1 MLIDSHCHLNHI
13 EAYSVPEMLF
23 LAQSKE
29 VTHFLTIC
37 VEKKDINELRKL
49 VKTHDNIKASIGIHP
64 CDIQNHDRATIY
76 EEIKHTLNVDS
87 DIFIGIGETG
97 LDYYHSTQYKKLQQE
112 SFEKHI
118 EIAKLYNRPV
128 IVHSRKAPDDT
139 VAILKNHK
147 PEKVI
152 IHCFT
157 EDEKM
162 AKKCLDAGYTLS
174 FSGII
179 TFKNAQ
185 YLRDIVSMVPLEQLL
200 VETDSPYLAPS
211 PFRGKVNQP
220 AYVTEVVRKVA
231 EIKNVTYQKIADT
244 TSSNFRNLFGWP
256 VI

>member
-13 EAYSVPEMLF
+13 EEYSVSEMLY

-37 VEKKDINELRKL
+37 IEEKDITELKAL
-49 VKTHDNIKASIGIHP
+49 VKEHDNIRASIGIHP
-64 CDIQNHDRATIY
+64 CAIHNHDHRTIY
-76 EEIKHTLNVDS
+76 KKVEEALEEAPEV
-87 DIFIGIGETG
+87 FIGIGETG

-118 EIAKLYNRPV
+118 EIAKHFDCPV
-128 IVHSRKAPDDT
+128 IVHSRKAPEDT
-139 VAILKNHK
+139 VAILKNQNA
-147 PEKVI
+147 EKVI

-162 AKKCLDAGYTLS
+162 AKQCLDLGYTLS

-185 YLRDIVSMVPLEQLL
+185 YLRDIVSFVPLEQLL

-231 EIKNVTYQKIADT
+231 EIKNVTYQKIADE
-244 TSSNFRNLFGWP
+244 TSNNFKTLFGWP
-256 VI
+256 NV